1 MKTILLVWATAL
13 LVLSSARA
21 EEPVHFADPGLQAA
35 VEEALWLPDPTP
47 TDMLDL
53 MVLDA
58 SHRIISDLTG
68 LECATN
74 LRKLNVKGNNITSIS
89 VVAGMTELEE
99 LVVNNNHIS
108 DLAPVA
114 GLTKLKHLDVH
125 DQHAVTDVSP
135 LAGLVNLERL
145 VLRGN
150 LISNITP
157 LAGLTKL
164 RSLYLEDNH
173 ISDISPLLELPPL
186 ELLNLEDN
194 PLNEEACTTY
204 IPLLWARNPG
214 MSLRHNSCGTC
225 RLLLSST
232 AGGSITRPG
241 EGEYL
246 YRSGEIVW
254 LEARADPCFVFDKW
268 SGSILGQENPLCITM
283 FSDLQ
288 ISADFRNVNDP
299 QNPGGPE
306 IHRQL
311 TLSATAGGSVI
322 QPGQGQFT
330 YDDEAHVC
338 LEARPN
344 AGYVF
349 AGWSGTYPTLQN
361 PVLVV
366 MNQDHQIQANFQS
379 ELNALYVDDD
389 GPNDPGPGEPKRSD
403 PQENGSAEHP
413 FDRIQ
418 EAIQAAE
425 QEAFIVVRPGTYR
438 ENIYSLHKNLHL
450 TGENPDDPHGG
461 PCAVIEA
468 AGEGPVMRLSGVDT
482 RSTLTG
488 LVIMRGR
495 DPTAGA
501 ILCRRT
507 TVTLTNCL
515 IVGNGST
522 DPNGA
527 AVHATDSRLFITNC
541 TLADNSGGPRSAAI
555 TLVNS
560 SLTMLNSILWNDTSD
575 QVLSLGTSRPDIHYS
590 AVRGWWAALGNIHAD
605 PLFAQPGGW
614 IDPKDPGK
622 IPSPKEPR
630 AVWKKGDYH
639 LKSEAGRWD
648 PDTQVWVPDDVTS
661 PCIDRGDRASPV
673 GGEPAPNGG
682 IIDMGAYGGT
692 SEASASP
699 LPITSGQ

>member
-1 MKTILLVWATAL
+1 MKRILLVWATTL
-13 LVLSSARA
+13 LIVSGARA

-47 TDMLDL
+47 SDMLDL
-53 MVLDA
+53 TYLDA
-58 SHRIISDLTG
+58 SHRLISNLTG
-68 LECATN
+68 LEYATN
-74 LRKLNVKGNNITSIS
+74 LRKLNVKGNNIYGIS

-99 LVVNNNHIS
+99 LVVNNNHIG
-108 DLAPVA
+108 DLSPVA
-114 GLTKLKHLDVH
+114 GLTKLKNLDVH
-125 DQHAVTDVSP
+125 DQHAVTSVSP

-150 LISNITP
+150 LISDITP

-173 ISDISPLLELPPL
+173 ISDIAPLLDLPPL

-194 PLNEEACTTY
+194 PLNEDACTTY

-225 RLLLSST
+225 RLVLSST
-232 AGGSITRPG
+232 AGGAIIRPG

-254 LEARADPCFVFDKW
+254 LEAKADPCFVFDTW
-268 SGSILGQENPLCITM
+268 SGSILGRENPICITM

-299 QNPGGPE
+299 QNPGGPH
-306 IHRQL
+306 IRWKL
-311 TLSATAGGSVI
+311 TLSATPGGSVI

-330 YDDEAHVC
+330 YDDETHVR
-338 LEARPN
+338 LEARPDP
-344 AGYVF
+344 GYVF

-361 PVLVV
+361 PVLAV
-366 MNQDHQIQANFQS
+366 MNQDHRIQANFVS
-379 ELNALYVDDD
+379 EPNVLYVDDN
-389 GPNDPGPGEPKRSD
+389 GPHDPKSGNSAWSD
-403 PQENGSAEHP
+403 PKEDGSVEHP
-413 FDRIQ
+413 FDCIQ
-418 EAIQAAE
+418 EAIQAADE
-425 QEAFIVVRPGTYR
+425 EAFIVVRPGTYR
-438 ENIYSLHKNLHL
+438 ENIHSLHKNLHL
-450 TGENPDDPHGG
+450 TGENPADPHGG

-468 AGEGPVMRLSGVDT
+468 AGAGPVVQLSGVDT
-482 RSTLTG
+482 KSTLTG
-488 LVIMRGR
+488 LVIMGGR
-495 DPTAGA
+495 DQTAGA

-507 TVTLTNCL
+507 TATLTNCL
-515 IVGNGST
+515 IVGNRST

-527 AVHATDSRLFITNC
+527 AVHATSSTLFVTNC
-541 TLADNSGGPRSAAI
+541 TIADNNGGQRSAGI

-560 SLTMLNSILWNDTSD
+560 DLTMLNSILWNNTSD
-575 QVLSLGTSRPDIHYS
+575 QVLTLGMSRPDIHYS
-590 AVRGWWAALGNIHAD
+590 AVRGWWAALGNIYAD

-614 IDPKDPGK
+614 IDAKNPAKTLDPGEAQA
-622 IPSPKEPR
+622 I
-630 AVWKKGDYH
+630 WKDGDYH
-639 LKSEAGRWD
+639 LKSQAGRWD
-648 PDTQVWVPDDVTS
+648 PLAQTWVQDEVTS

-673 GGEPAPNGG
+673 GSEPAPNGG

-699 LPITSGQ
+699 LPVSSGQ